1 MKCCKVCGKELTGFC
16 YIVFP
21 FIDLCEQCAIKN
33 NQKDFIKFNKQYAV
47 KKYQTEYHIAI

>member
-1 MKCCKVCGKELTGFC
+1 MKCCKVCGKKLTGIC

-21 FIDLCEQCAIKN
+21 FIDLCEECAIKN
-33 NQKDFIKFNKQYAV
+33 NQKDLIKFNKQYAV